1 MGLGGALGLEFCFEA
16 GFELVEGLLFFGADV
31 DAGGGESGGEGVGGG
46 GLAAFR
52 GARSGGELRVGAVG
66 QELSGGCHD
75 GIDPLG

>member
-1 MGLGGALGLEFCFEA
+1 
-16 GFELVEGLLFFGADV
+16 
-31 DAGGGESGGEGVGGG
+31 
-46 GLAAFR
+46 LAAFR